1 VTEFQEVAHQ
11 PDRAFK
17 NAETAEKVAR
27 VGLEAQAAGK
37 PYVIS
42 GFMNRLMKEG
52 QRLAPRSLV
61 TRMAA
66 KMMRASN
73 SQRD

>member
-1 VTEFQEVAHQ
+1 
-11 PDRAFK
+11 
-17 NAETAEKVAR
+17 
-27 VGLEAQAAGK
+27 
-37 PYVIS
+37 
-42 GFMNRLMKEG
+42 MNRLMKEG

-73 SQRD
+73 S